1 MNNKLD
7 IPTLL
12 KALDN
17 ESNKNIMDQ
26 NYNEIQEMKINI
38 LKELELPIEKFNLFI
53 NSLKEYKFVNEIP
66 DLNYGHYIRWISLKN
81 PSNIKLTNGGIF
93 CNIKINNSVSLLCKN
108 NQNHFFEIKFDENLI
123 FQKLT
128 NQEKLLYLNFFNK
141 SSLGISL

>member
-108 NQNHFFEIKFDENLI
+108 NQNHFL
-123 FQKLT
+123 KL
-128 NQEKLLYLNFFNK
+128 NSMK
-141 SSLGISL
+141 I

>member
-128 NQEKLLYLNFFNK
+128 NQEKLLLDLINYLN
-141 SSLGISL
+141 